1 MATKKN
7 AELKVPEDQELE
19 ETVKK
24 SDGPLDEAAAKDA
37 EIARLR
43 AELATAQKQSE
54 GYRAGRDADVVQQ
67 AIEAAIEAGVDPWD
81 VKVSVRVPERR
92 DTTEK
97 SYWMMVNG
105 RSVQLPANNQY
116 QEMRL
121 PFAEALMNTLQA
133 DRFAQ
138 NFADN
143 VVQVYDP
150 ISNPHPDK

>member
-1 MATKKN
+1 MATKRN

-24 SDGPLDEAAAKDA
+24 SDRPLDEAAAKDA

-43 AELATAQKQSE
+43 AELAAAQKQSE

-67 AIEAAIEAGVDPWD
+67 AIEAAIAAGVDPWT

-97 SYWMMVNG
+97 SYWICVNS

-150 ISNPHPDK
+150 ITNPHPDK